1 MVCAETSFI
10 IALERREK
18 GAIEKMQELEERADT
33 VYVTVITVAE
43 LYHGAYI
50 SKDRARALK
59 DSEELLGRFAILNFD
74 YESSRILG
82 QLAASMRS
90 NGIGDRDLF
99 IASIAIA
106 NRQTLITKNK
116 KHFERVTGL
125 DVEGWQ

>member
-18 GAIEKMQELEERADT
+18 DAIEKMRELEENGET

-43 LYHGAYI
+43 LYHGAYV
-50 SKDRARALK
+50 SKDRTRALK
-59 DSEELLGRFAILNFD
+59 DSEELLGRFAVLNLD
-74 YESSRILG
+74 YESGRIWG
-82 QLAASMRS
+82 QLSASMRS
-90 NGIGDRDLF
+90 NTIGDRDLF

-116 KHFERVTGL
+116 KHFERVSGL
-125 DVEGWQ
+125 DVEDW